1 MPRKNIT
8 AYDLLISCPGDV
20 TKYVDVVKEC
30 IESFNITIG
39 RLNNAEIV
47 GQHWSISSF
56 SQSGDR
62 PREILNKQFV
72 RDCDAAVAIFWTRFG
87 TSTDKYGSGTE
98 EEIEEMRSAGKQVL
112 HILLQNQ

>member
-20 TKYVDVVKEC
+20 SKYVDVIKEC

-47 GQHWSISSF
+47 GRHCQ
-56 SQSGDR
+56 R
-62 PREILNKQFV
+62 VVILN
-72 RDCDAAVAIFWTRFG
+72 
-87 TSTDKYGSGTE
+87 
-98 EEIEEMRSAGKQVL
+98 QVIDL
-112 HILLQNQ
+112 RRY